1 MYRFSYAEV
10 LEDTPQT
17 ARERERI
24 AIDHSI
30 DLLKAAAAKGSDS
43 REAAEAIYF
52 VRRLWAF
59 FIEDLAREENELP
72 KNLRADLIS
81 VGLWIMGEAERVR
94 LKESQNFKGLIEV
107 SQLIA
112 EGLK

>member
-24 AIDHSI
+24 AIEHSI
-30 DLLKAAAAKGSDS
+30 DLLKTAANKGADS

-59 FIEDLAREENELP
+59 FIEDLAQAENELP

-81 VGLWIMGEAERVR
+81 VGLWIMSEAERVR
-94 LKESQNFKGLIEV
+94 LKESKNFKGLIEV